1 MERIHSINPDRIAWC
16 CADFGISLDQLATEA
31 SVSLSSLERLFDT
44 GEEHGLTFKQLSRI
58 AAFFGRG
65 VLFFLEKEPV
75 EPEKVHTVAFRTLAN
90 QKPELSAKLKLFIER
105 VEQQRTIYLALRD
118 EMDDAD
124 LPKFE
129 HPNINAANIAEAAR
143 ATRLWLGLGGV
154 NTFDTYRAA
163 VERRGILVF
172 RSNGYNGKWQI
183 SSESPILG
191 FSLYDEQ
198 CPVIVVKKQRYDTQ
212 QSFTLMHELGHI
224 LLQRVSSIDDDQD
237 MHSHQGDERA
247 ANAFAGQVLVPDEF
261 LRYIH
266 DNERPAEV
274 SDYEDWL
281 EPQRRAWGVSTEVI
295 LRRLMDTRRLPQSQY
310 TAYRE
315 WKQGIPIATADR
327 AARMYRHREPKHI
340 FGEAFV
346 RTVLGALSGRRISLA
361 KASSYLD
368 GLKLKDLHELERHYA
383 SL

>member
-16 CADFGISLDQLATEA
+16 CDDFDISLEQLAIEA
-31 SVSLSSLERLFDT
+31 SVSLSSLQRLFVV
-44 GEEHGLTFKQLSRI
+44 GEGHGLTFKQLSRI

-65 VLFFLEKEPV
+65 VLFFLEDAPV
-75 EPEKVHTVAFRTLAN
+75 ELEKVHTFAFRTLAN

-105 VEQQRTIYLALRD
+105 VEQQRAIYLALRD
-118 EMDDAD
+118 EIEDAEIA
-124 LPKFE
+124 KFE
-129 HPNINAANIAEAAR
+129 YPLIDVNNIANAAR
-143 ATRLWLGLGGV
+143 FTRSWLGLGEI

-163 VERRGILVF
+163 VEQKGILVF

-183 SSESPILG
+183 ASESPILG
-191 FSLYDEQ
+191 FSLYDDE

-224 LLQRVSSIDDDQD
+224 LLQRTSSIDDDQD

-261 LRYIH
+261 LHRIRDH
-266 DNERPAEV
+266 ERPVDASEF
-274 SDYEDWL
+274 EAWL

-295 LRRLMDTRRLPQSQY
+295 LRRLMDTQRLAQAQY
-310 TAYRE
+310 MAYRD
-315 WKQGIPIATADR
+315 WRKGLPVPISDPTP
-327 AARMYRHREPKHI
+327 RMYRHREPKNI
-340 FGEAFV
+340 FGESFV
-346 RTVLGALSGRRISLA
+346 RTVLSALSGRRISLA
-361 KASSYLD
+361 KASTYLD
-368 GLKLKDLHELERHYA
+368 GLKLKDLHALERHYA